1 MICVAPFESPFG
13 SLLLGSNGRALVSL
27 RFGKGERSGPESL
40 FVPAFRWLDSY
51 FAGVSSP
58 LPPIE
63 PAGTDFQQLVWQA
76 CCRIPRGSTLTYGEL
91 AAMAGVPRACRAVGT
106 ALARNPLLL
115 MIPCHRVLPAFGGVG
130 QYAAGEALKRRLLQ
144 WEMIDKC
151 LVRV

>member
-1 MICVAPFESPFG
+1 
-13 SLLLGSNGRALVSL
+13 
-27 RFGKGERSGPESL
+27 
-40 FVPAFRWLDSY
+40 
-51 FAGVSSP
+51 
-58 LPPIE
+58 
-63 PAGTDFQQLVWQA
+63 
-76 CCRIPRGSTLTYGEL
+76 
-91 AAMAGVPRACRAVGT
+91 MAGVPRACRAVGT